1 MYLLFVVMELKL
13 VAIGRTQHSQHELQA
28 EAPPLEPTQLSYEI
42 NPSVQVKKLM
52 KLLFIK
58 KHILQLTDL

>member
-1 MYLLFVVMELKL
+1 M
-13 VAIGRTQHSQHELQA
+13 AIGRTRHFQHELQA
-28 EAPPLEPTQLSYEI
+28 EAPPPEPTQLIFYI

-58 KHILQLTDL
+58 KHILQPTDL